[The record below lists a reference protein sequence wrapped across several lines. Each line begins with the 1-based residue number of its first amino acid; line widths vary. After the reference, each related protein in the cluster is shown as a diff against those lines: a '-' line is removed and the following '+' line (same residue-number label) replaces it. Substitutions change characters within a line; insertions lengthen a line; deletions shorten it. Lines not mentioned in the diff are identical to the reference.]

1 MRRKALSKLQENSI
15 CAQHAEGYPQKQ
27 IALNIGCSPRTV
39 GRVLVAR
46 GVATAVPR
54 LQDEARHVMK
64 LLKKHDI
71 NPKELELILKDHK
84 SGQAPLNFGDVAGTK
99 QALEARLKR
108 ELELDK
114 QAVQNYLNK
123 APHAELALLFYHAAL
138 AKVAETHNKHLT
150 AAKTAASQTKIKK
163 EPVNYGHQHYYFPSY
178 QPK

>member
-54 LQDEARHVMK
+54 LQDEARQVMK

-84 SGQAPLNFGDVAGTK
+84 SGQAPLNFSDPTV
-99 QALEARLKR
+99 LKPVKER
-108 ELELDK
+108 
-114 QAVQNYLNK
+114 VQEYLNK

>member
-84 SGQAPLNFGDVAGTK
+84 SGQAPLNFGDPTVLRPTK
-99 QALEARLKR
+99 EQ
-108 ELELDK
+108 
-114 QAVQNYLNK
+114 VQEYLNK

-163 EPVNYGHQHYYFPSY
+163 EPVNYGHQHYFPSY